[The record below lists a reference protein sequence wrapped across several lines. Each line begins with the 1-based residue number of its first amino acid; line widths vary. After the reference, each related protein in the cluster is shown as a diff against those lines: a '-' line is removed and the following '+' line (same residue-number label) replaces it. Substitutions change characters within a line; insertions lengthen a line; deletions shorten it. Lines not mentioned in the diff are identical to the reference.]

1 MAKKRKSTKKSSG
14 SKSCTMV
21 KSYKRKGKT
30 VKGHTRKKR

>member
-1 MAKKRKSTKKSSG
+1 MKRKTTKKSSG

-30 VKGHTRKKR
+30 VKGHTRKKK